1 MKINPNLIENAAHH
15 NPFEDMPEGTKE
27 ECQMDAEAI
36 IKENLDPNAVIFR
49 IQDDQSAEWALKK
62 IRQAREEQVKW
73 ETFYVE
79 RLETVRQK
87 TQETV
92 DYMTGLLQRYFA
104 SVPHRVTRGGTEKYA
119 LPSGELI
126 CKPAGIDYERDEG
139 ALLSWCEANLPEA
152 VKVTRKASWAEVKQY
167 MKETGDIPEGVVP
180 VETEPTF
187 QVK

>member
-1 MKINPNLIENAAHH
+1 MDEHEN
-15 NPFEDMPEGTKE
+15 G
-27 ECQMDAEAI
+27 
-36 IKENLDPNAVIFR
+36 IFQ
-49 IQDDQSAEWALKK
+49 IQDDQGAEWALKK
-62 IRQAREEQVKW
+62 IREAREEQVKW
-73 ETFYVE
+73 ETFYAE
-79 RLETVRQK
+79 RLEAVRQK

-92 DYMTGLLQRYFA
+92 DYMTGLLQMYFA
-104 SVPHRVTRGGTEKYA
+104 SVPHRVTKGGTEKYA

-152 VKVTRKASWAEVKQY
+152 VKVTRKASWEDVKKY
-167 MKETGDIPEGVVP
+167 IKETGDIPEGVVP